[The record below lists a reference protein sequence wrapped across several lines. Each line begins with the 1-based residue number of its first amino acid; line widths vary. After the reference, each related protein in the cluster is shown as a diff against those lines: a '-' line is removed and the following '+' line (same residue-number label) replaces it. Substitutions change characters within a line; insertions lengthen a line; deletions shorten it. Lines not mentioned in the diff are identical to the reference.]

1 MVVQTVTV
9 VGAAIGSL
17 SAGIVVK
24 YGRLKCLI
32 VSNIILIIGCFLQI
46 FYTNFGLFNVGR
58 LLYGLAVGGFS
69 VFSNQYVSEIAP
81 KEVSGPAGSLMQ
93 VTVVCGGL
101 IPTAFG
107 FVNLEPDD
115 DALQK
120 EVLYSLILIPVG
132 VAALQLLLLLTIYR
146 IDTPVYYNQKGD
158 MASMRR
164 ALGYVYKPHAIE
176 HKVNELLHRDENTL
190 TDENQDEQDEVT
202 YHDICCNPL
211 FRKATYV
218 GITLAICQ

>member
-1 MVVQTVTV
+1 MQKNLDPNTESTQESYVNNMVVQSVTV
-9 VGAAIGSL
+9 MGSAIGAL

-32 VSNIILIIGCFLQI
+32 ASNIILIIGCFCQI
-46 FYTNFGLFNVGR
+46 FYMNFGLFNVGR

-81 KEVSGPAGSLMQ
+81 KEISGPAGSLMQ

-107 FVNLEPDD
+107 FVDIQPED

-120 EVLYSLILIPVG
+120 EVLYSLLLIPVG
-132 VAALQLLLLLTIYR
+132 VAAL
-146 IDTPVYYNQKGD
+146 
-158 MASMRR
+158 
-164 ALGYVYKPHAIE
+164 
-176 HKVNELLHRDENTL
+176 
-190 TDENQDEQDEVT
+190 
-202 YHDICCNPL
+202 
-211 FRKATYV
+211 
-218 GITLAICQ
+218 